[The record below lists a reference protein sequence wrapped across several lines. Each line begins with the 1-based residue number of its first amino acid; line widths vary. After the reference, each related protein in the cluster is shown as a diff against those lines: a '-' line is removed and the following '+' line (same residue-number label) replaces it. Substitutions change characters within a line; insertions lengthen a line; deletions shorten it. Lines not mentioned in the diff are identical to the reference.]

1 MNPYCWGHIDYNVS
15 PEFCQVGKEKKMD
28 ITLILSIGI
37 MILFALA
44 LSLRHIFGQ
53 GEVCKPGCSNIGLFT
68 SFSDCPVCGGN
79 SKKDLTKQAK

>member
-15 PEFCQVGKEKKMD
+15 PQFCQVGKEKKMD

-37 MILFALA
+37 MISFALA
-44 LSLRHIFGQ
+44 LSLRHILGKGDICQ
-53 GEVCKPGCSNIGLFT
+53 PGCSNIGLFT

-79 SKKDLTKQAK
+79 PENHLTKTEK